1 MPLGSSVSVQGRE
14 VSGCCWG
21 GWGGGS
27 GISALPEEWI
37 DSSYRLRSK
46 LLPVVSTVKPRPGVK
61 FGPGRVCQGFMVGA
75 KGAGE
80 QG

>member
-1 MPLGSSVSVQGRE
+1 MAVA
-14 VSGCCWG
+14 G
-21 GWGGGS
+21 GWGGS